1 MNTKSNT
8 SSVLFDFHL
17 ILRIIKLAKPHKAIA
32 FFALFLTVVATI
44 LAPIRPLLVQYT
56 LDQPIAN
63 KDVDGITTFSLYIF
77 IHLLLNSI
85 VIFGNTYVSNLL
97 GQKVIEDLR
106 MKVYKHIISMSSR
119 FFDKSKVGML
129 VTRSVSDV
137 ETISSFF
144 SQGFISIMGDL
155 AQIVVVLIVMFYSSW
170 QLTLISLCVLPLLVI
185 ASDFFRRGVRASF
198 QTVRSKVSQ
207 MNSFVQEQIVGMEV
221 VQIFGK
227 QNQEFEKFE
236 KINQEHRDA
245 NKQSVFYYAIY
256 FPIVEILSSLALGM
270 IIFWSVG
277 YPSEASVGLI
287 SAFILYINLIFRPIR
302 FIADR
307 FNTMQMGMVSSD
319 RLFELLD
326 DSTELEKSGEQVLA
340 NISGSIDFKQVWFS
354 YNDGVHVLKDVSFHV
369 EPGKSLA
376 IVGATGA
383 GKSSIISLLTR
394 LYECQKGDVMI
405 DGVDVKNLDLKSLR
419 KQVGMV
425 LQDVFL
431 FAGSVTENINL
442 KNRAIS
448 SKHVEA
454 AAKTVGAFEFIQQL
468 EGGFDYE
475 VMERGVSLSGGQ
487 RQLISFVRAMAAD
500 PKILILDE
508 ATSSVDSETEELI
521 QQAIKKL
528 MVNRTSIVVAHRL
541 STIKE
546 ADSILVIDKGSVV
559 EIGDHNELMAK
570 KGVYFTL
577 FEKQFELIKST

>member
-1 MNTKSNT
+1 MNSKSNN
-8 SSVLFDFHL
+8 SISFDFHL
-17 ILRIIKLAKPHKAIA
+17 ILRIIKLAKPHQTIAIL
-32 FFALFLTVVATI
+32 ALVLTVIATI

-56 LDQPIAN
+56 LDQPIVN
-63 KDVDGITTFSLYIF
+63 KDIEGITTFSILIF

-85 VIFGNTYVSNLL
+85 VIFGNTYISNLL

-106 MKVYKHIISMSSR
+106 MKVYKHIISMNSR

-144 SQGFISIMGDL
+144 SQGFISILGDL
-155 AQIVVVLIVMFYSSW
+155 AQIIVVLGVMFYSSW
-170 QLTLISLCVLPLLVI
+170 QLTLLSLCVLPLLII
-185 ASDFFRRGVRASF
+185 ASDFFRRGVRLSF
-198 QTVRSKVSQ
+198 QTVRTKVSQ

-236 KINQEHRDA
+236 KINREHREA
-245 NKQSVFYYAIY
+245 NKRSIFYYAIY
-256 FPIVEILSSLALGM
+256 FPIVEILSSLALGL

-277 YPSEASVGLI
+277 YPTEASVGLI

-319 RLFELLD
+319 RIFELLD
-326 DSTELEKSGEQVLA
+326 DYSEIENKGKQVLTDVNGA
-340 NISGSIDFKQVWFS
+340 IDFKNVWFS
-354 YNDGVHVLKDVSFHV
+354 YNEGVQVLKDVSFRV

-383 GKSSIISLLTR
+383 GKSSVINLITR

-405 DGVDVKNLDLKSLR
+405 DGINVKKLDLKSLR
-419 KQVGMV
+419 RQVGVVM
-425 LQDVFL
+425 QDVFL
-431 FAGSVTENINL
+431 FAGSVSENINL
-442 KNRAIS
+442 KNGDIS
-448 SKHVEA
+448 PKHLED
-454 AAKTVGAFEFIQQL
+454 AAKEVGAFEFIQKL
-468 EGGFDYE
+468 EGGFNYE

-487 RQLISFVRAMAAD
+487 RQLVSFIRAMAAD

-508 ATSSVDSETEELI
+508 ATSSVDSETEDLI

-546 ADSILVIDKGSVV
+546 ADSILVIDKGAVV
-559 EIGDHNELMAK
+559 EIGDHKELMAK
-570 KGVYFTL
+570 KGAYFTL
-577 FEKQFELIKST
+577 FQKQFELIEST

>member
-1 MNTKSNT
+1 MSSKSNN
-8 SSVLFDFHL
+8 SISFDFHL
-17 ILRIIKLAKPHKAIA
+17 ILRIIKLAKPHQAIA
-32 FFALFLTVVATI
+32 LLALVLTLIATI

-63 KDVDGITTFSLYIF
+63 KDIEGITTFSIFIF

-106 MKVYKHIISMSSR
+106 MKVYKHIISMNSR

-144 SQGFISIMGDL
+144 SQGFISILGDL
-155 AQIVVVLIVMFYSSW
+155 AQIIVVLGVMFYSSW
-170 QLTLISLCVLPLLVI
+170 QLTLISLCVLPLLII
-185 ASDFFRRGVRASF
+185 ASDYFRRGVRLSF
-198 QTVRSKVSQ
+198 QTVRAKVSQ

-221 VQIFGK
+221 IQIFGK

-236 KINQEHRDA
+236 KINREHREA
-245 NKQSVFYYAIY
+245 NKRSIFYYAIY
-256 FPIVEILSSLALGM
+256 FPIVEVLSSLALGL

-319 RLFELLD
+319 RIFELLD
-326 DSTELEKSGEQVLA
+326 DFSEVEKKGKQVLTDVNGA
-340 NISGSIDFKQVWFS
+340 IDFKNVWFS
-354 YNDGVHVLKDVSFHV
+354 YNEDVQVLKDVSFRV

-383 GKSSIISLLTR
+383 GKSSIINLITR
-394 LYECQKGDVMI
+394 LYECQNGDVMI

-419 KQVGMV
+419 RQIGVVM
-425 LQDVFL
+425 QDVFL
-431 FAGSVTENINL
+431 FAGSVSENINL
-442 KNRAIS
+442 KNGDIS
-448 SKHVEA
+448 SKQVED
-454 AAKTVGAFEFIQQL
+454 AAKAVGALEFIQKL
-468 EGGFDYE
+468 EGGFNYQ

-487 RQLISFVRAMAAD
+487 RQLVSFIRAMAAD

-508 ATSSVDSETEELI
+508 ATSSVDSETEDLI

-546 ADSILVIDKGSVV
+546 ADSILVLDKGSVV
-559 EIGDHNELMAK
+559 EIGDHKELIAK
-570 KGVYFTL
+570 KGAYFTL
-577 FEKQFELIKST
+577 FQKQFELIEST

>member
-1 MNTKSNT
+1 
-8 SSVLFDFHL
+8 
-17 ILRIIKLAKPHKAIA
+17 
-32 FFALFLTVVATI
+32 
-44 LAPIRPLLVQYT
+44 
-56 LDQPIAN
+56 
-63 KDVDGITTFSLYIF
+63 
-77 IHLLLNSI
+77 
-85 VIFGNTYVSNLL
+85 
-97 GQKVIEDLR
+97 
-106 MKVYKHIISMSSR
+106 
-119 FFDKSKVGML
+119 
-129 VTRSVSDV
+129 
-137 ETISSFF
+137 
-144 SQGFISIMGDL
+144 
-155 AQIVVVLIVMFYSSW
+155 
-170 QLTLISLCVLPLLVI
+170 
-185 ASDFFRRGVRASF
+185 
-198 QTVRSKVSQ
+198 